1 MGARGGGG
9 VEVFGGRGRGR
20 RERERERAALLLLLL
35 LLVLLLL
42 LLLLELLLAAMV
54 VVLVPAGAGGSSR
67 SGLLS
72 NTNAADR
79 GTTAK
84 EAKKREIMLCGLVHD
99 VKTDISVPRTNN
111 ADRKCRP
118 GIQTSLPSC
127 KPDRDPALESIG
139 VQYSQST

>member
-1 MGARGGGG
+1 M
-9 VEVFGGRGRGR
+9 
-20 RERERERAALLLLLL
+20 
-35 LLVLLLL
+35 
-42 LLLLELLLAAMV
+42 
-54 VVLVPAGAGGSSR
+54 
-67 SGLLS
+67 S

-99 VKTDISVPRTNN
+99 VKTDIPVPGMNE

-127 KPDRDPALESIG
+127 KPDRDLALESIG
-139 VQYSQST
+139 IRKVPSESCRDRVAKSDGAWCGSTYTCVKVARPSGSQ